1 MGTPIEPAGEVQ
13 GNEPTGS
20 ETPGHN
26 PAWDE
31 VLSVLPEQFH
41 SVVTP
46 HFSKW
51 DAAANQRIESVN
63 SQLSQFEAFK
73 PFVEHG
79 VGSDELE
86 RGLRLYYEINNNPQA
101 VYEALQNAY
110 NFGQP
115 QQPNSTQES
124 EGEEENPLNN
134 LPPEIMEKLNNHD
147 GMLQAVAQIVLNE
160 AKAKEDAA
168 ADAALDKELN
178 GLREKHG
185 DYDEDY
191 VMTKMMSGMSG
202 EEAVQSYQA
211 LVQRVT
217 PQPFAPNVLGSSSG
231 GTGLPSNAIDPTK
244 LSGKETRNLV
254 AEMLAAAKNQP

>member
-1 MGTPIEPAGEVQ
+1 MGTPIEPTGEVQ
-13 GNEPTGS
+13 GGEPTGS

-46 HFSKW
+46 HFQKW
-51 DAAANQRIESVN
+51 DQSAQQRIESAN
-63 SQLSQFEAFK
+63 SQLSQFEAYK
-73 PFVEHG
+73 PFAEHG
-79 VGSDELE
+79 ISTDELE
-86 RGLRLYYEINNNPQA
+86 RGLRLYYEINNNPEN
-101 VYEALQNAY
+101 VYKALQNAY

-115 QQPNSTQES
+115 ETPNPQGN
-124 EGEEENPLNN
+124 EGEEEENPLN
-134 LPPEIMEKLNNHD
+134 LPPEIMEKINNHD
-147 GMLQAVAQIVLNE
+147 GMLQAVAQIVLND
-160 AKAKEDAA
+160 AQAKEAAA
-168 ADAALDKELN
+168 ADAELDKELK
-178 GLREKHG
+178 GLQEKFG

-202 EEAVQSYQA
+202 EEAVQSYQS

-217 PQPFAPNVLGSSSG
+217 PQPFAPTLLGSNGG

-254 AEMLAAAKNQP
+254 AEMLAAAQKQQ